1 MYVCE
6 RRPTH
11 ARARAHTHTHKHTQV
26 CLMEQEFLIT
36 GDGDKKK
43 TVLIYVDISAA
54 VDICAEAP

>member
-1 MYVCE
+1 MYVCANVDP
-6 RRPTH
+6 RTH
-11 ARARAHTHTHKHTQV
+11 ARAHAHTHKHTQV